1 MEAITFLLYSEDK
14 SHLSI
19 LKDKVCKSSIQIQL
33 SWGDYLYLELKQNI
47 KKETKT
53 YIVLKYG
60 DFIKPIDKIIKDYK
74 PKMYI
79 DYHPKINEEQK
90 KLLKQS

>member
-1 MEAITFLLYSEDK
+1 METVIFLLYSKDK

-33 SWGDYLYLELKQNI
+33 SWGNYLYLELKDNV

-60 DFIKPIDKIIKDYK
+60 DFIKPIDKAIKDYK
-74 PKMYI
+74 PKMFI
-79 DYHPKINEEQK
+79 DYQPKINEEQK
-90 KLLKQS
+90 KLLTQS